1 MPLANLLRTSI
12 LASSL
17 AFACSVRPA
26 SHGHPRNTAFE
37 VLGTGTW
44 QPKAPGKTKRL
55 RPRTSS
61 NRMHDGHYLFGPSA
75 IPMERGT
82 GYYQNQDV
90 LLHSIYFAPSDGMA
104 LGGGIQVGSL
114 FSTAAG
120 GSKGPMVHARLTA
133 GGEMGSNI
141 HAGGFVMG
149 FRSGVDISV
158 SEEVS
163 IPSTL
168 GLAAG
173 QVTLGT
179 DPFHITTSIGV
190 SFDRNGMGESPLLG
204 IAALWHVSGRVA
216 LLSENWHLPLG
227 SETYRVYSLGAR
239 FVHRSM
245 AFDGAFAF
253 NSDLVDIT
261 PLGAPVIGFSLR
273 F

>member
-1 MPLANLLRTSI
+1 
-12 LASSL
+12 
-17 AFACSVRPA
+17 
-26 SHGHPRNTAFE
+26 
-37 VLGTGTW
+37 
-44 QPKAPGKTKRL
+44 
-55 RPRTSS
+55 
-61 NRMHDGHYLFGPSA
+61 MHDGHYLFGPSA